1 MITYDKLKALTSQ
14 ILQKLDYSEEAADLT
29 ARVLVEADARGVPS
43 HGVARLAFY
52 EANIRDGF
60 VNLKAAPETVH
71 ETPLSLVVD
80 GHGTVGPVVSRF
92 AMDRCLEKARAVGAG
107 FAAVRNSNHYG
118 MAGLWAEEAAAE
130 GMIGMAFTNTR
141 CCSIVTFGKRSILG
155 TNPIA
160 VAIPAGEAP
169 FLLDMATTTVAH
181 GKLEVY
187 DRRDR
192 EMPLGWAVDEKGRG
206 TTDAHLAVSNFKKG
220 VPFGGQLFLG
230 GEGETLGG
238 HKGYGLAL
246 LVELLCSGLSLGAAS
261 AQTFA
266 KKGEPSQITHFFAA
280 FRLDLFGKREEIES
294 HIASIL
300 DEIRSSDLAEGA
312 ERIYTHGEKERESR
326 GRALKEG
333 IALDEATQKL
343 LADYCLRFDLQLPPL

>member
-1 MITYDKLKALTSQ
+1 MISYDALKNLTKD
-14 ILQKLDYSEEAADLT
+14 ILIHLGYRPDAAEET
-29 ARVLVEADARGVPS
+29 ARVLVEADARGVSS

-52 EANIRDGF
+52 ESNLQGGF
-60 VNLKAAPETVH
+60 VDLQADPEIVH
-71 ETPLSLVVD
+71 ETPLSLTID
-80 GHGTVGPVVSRF
+80 GHGGVGPTVSRF
-92 AMDRCLEKARAVGAG
+92 AMNRCLEKARAVGAG
-107 FAAVRNSNHYG
+107 LAAVRNSNHYG

-160 VAIPAGEAP
+160 VAIPAGENP

-181 GKLEVY
+181 GKLEVC
-187 DRRDR
+187 DRRNR

-220 VPFGGQLFLG
+220 IPFGGQLFLG

-261 AQTFA
+261 AHTFE
-266 KKGEPSQITHFFAA
+266 KKGEPSGITHFFAA
-280 FRLDLFGKREEIES
+280 FRLDLFGKREEIEA

-300 DEIRSSDLAEGA
+300 DEIRRSDLAEGA
-312 ERIYTHGEKERESR
+312 ERIYVHGEKERENR
-326 GRALKEG
+326 LCALKEG
-333 IALDEATQKL
+333 IELDDATKEL
-343 LADYCLRFDLQLPPL
+343 LGAYGRRFGLSVTV